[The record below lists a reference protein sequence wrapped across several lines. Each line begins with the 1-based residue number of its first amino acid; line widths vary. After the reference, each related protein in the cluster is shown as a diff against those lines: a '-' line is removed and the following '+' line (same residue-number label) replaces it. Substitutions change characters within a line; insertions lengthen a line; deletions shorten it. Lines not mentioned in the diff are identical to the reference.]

1 MKESMIQEAL
11 ALFEQRGEKAVEEIN
26 AIMNNWEFTNSVS
39 EYRKVDKLSSMV
51 EKYGESPEQILIKKE
66 ERMVLLH
73 FVCWLKGYLQAIS
86 DKAWNI
92 WRDSVIYGMSYKQC
106 AKKYNISISTVGAYK
121 IRYNNRIKQALPLY
135 YEQFGNLEN
144 YLKE

>member
-73 FVCWLKGYLQAIS
+73 FVCWLKGYLQTIS
-86 DKAWNI
+86 DKAWDI
-92 WRDSVIYGMSYKQC
+92 WRDNVIYGMSYKQC
-106 AKKYNISISTVGAYK
+106 AKKYNIGISTVGGYK
-121 IRYNNRIKQALPLY
+121 TRYNKRIKEALPLY

-144 YLKE
+144 YLKG